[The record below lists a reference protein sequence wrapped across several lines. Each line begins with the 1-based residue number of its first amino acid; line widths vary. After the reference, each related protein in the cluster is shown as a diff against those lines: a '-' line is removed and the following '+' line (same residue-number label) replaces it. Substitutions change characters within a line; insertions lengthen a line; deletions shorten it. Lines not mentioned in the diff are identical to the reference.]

1 MCIGLLSASAIA
13 CSKSLIE
20 LIPLAV
26 ETVRAAFRLG
36 SCVGCMAESLEPAIG
51 GQRSWTSLVT
61 GVDSK
66 TVISAVD
73 SFNKSEV
80 HKFSFLLNEAFL
92 TSILL
97 AHRAWRIQIASMS
110 AA

>member
-13 CSKSLIE
+13 CSKSLVE

-26 ETVRAAFRLG
+26 ESVRTAFRLG
-36 SCVGCMAESLEPAIG
+36 SYVGCMAQSLEPAID
-51 GQRSWTSLVT
+51 GQKSWTSLVT

-73 SFNKSEV
+73 SFNQSEV
-80 HKFSFLLNEAFL
+80 QNFTFFM
-92 TSILL
+92 
-97 AHRAWRIQIASMS
+97 Q
-110 AA
+110 